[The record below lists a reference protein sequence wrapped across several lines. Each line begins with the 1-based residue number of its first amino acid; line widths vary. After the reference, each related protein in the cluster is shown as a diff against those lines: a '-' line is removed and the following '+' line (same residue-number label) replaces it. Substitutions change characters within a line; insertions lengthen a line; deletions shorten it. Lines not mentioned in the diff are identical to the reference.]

1 MGDYKCSLLLE
12 LQNPSGLLEFGNK
25 PEGHMPDDP
34 FIIADKVILDN
45 RRDNRFQDSWQ
56 RWIIGLVLLAVSLA
70 WMIFRTDLTRE
81 PNLPNR
87 PLTKADLP
95 LLKQKLKFLK
105 ADADKVS
112 MVFPHLKNKAENQI
126 ANQAWEELYYTP
138 EIFPAAAELRRI
150 QFARVLELRPD
161 LAEHVRVKQEYEEGR
176 YEIANNPAITDKTAA
191 IAALEKRLGP
201 DVKGREYS
209 KSAAQAM
216 SVLSDL
222 IGDPELDRAE
232 REYKSACQTATLK
245 RHPELAEYFHE
256 MESRDAAYN
265 HFMAQANALTRQ
277 IKALETGTE
286 PAQPAAAKSEAP
298 TTVTVSKTADAGNVN
313 VPTSSPD
320 SAAGQPAA
328 ATPAPPALPESAARY
343 GIKVG
348 DVVEISA
355 SKPMIALR
363 HATITDM
370 DNEQLTVRAGND
382 SYDVRWDDL
391 TKLKASDKN
400 NSGTKQ

>member
-1 MGDYKCSLLLE
+1 M
-12 LQNPSGLLEFGNK
+12 Q
-25 PEGHMPDDP
+25 DDP

-56 RWIIGLVLLAVSLA
+56 RWIIGLVLLAASLA

-105 ADADKVS
+105 ADANTVS
-112 MVFPHLKNKAENQI
+112 TVFPHLKNKAENQI

-150 QFARVLELRPD
+150 QFARILDLRPD
-161 LAEHVRVKQEYEEGR
+161 LAEHTRVKQEYEEGR
-176 YEIANNPAITDKTAA
+176 YEIANNPAITDKAAA

-201 DVKGREYS
+201 AATGREYS
-209 KSAAQAM
+209 KHATQAM

-256 MESRDAAYN
+256 MASRDAAYN
-265 HFMAQANALTRQ
+265 HFMAEANAVSRQ
-277 IKALETGTE
+277 IKTLEGGTE
-286 PAQPAAAKSEAP
+286 PARPPAAKSEAP
-298 TTVTVSKTADAGNVN
+298 TTVTVSKAADAGNVN
-313 VPTSSPD
+313 VPASSPD
-320 SAAGQPAA
+320 SAAAQPAPVA
-328 ATPAPPALPESAARY
+328 PASPALPESAAKY
-343 GIKVG
+343 GVKVG

-382 SYDVRWDDL
+382 SYDVRWDEL
-391 TKLKASDKN
+391 TKLKASDK
-400 NSGTKQ
+400 K

>member
-1 MGDYKCSLLLE
+1 M
-12 LQNPSGLLEFGNK
+12 Q
-25 PEGHMPDDP
+25 DDP

-45 RRDNRFQDSWQ
+45 RRDWRFQENWY
-56 RWIIGLVLLAVSLA
+56 RWIGLIVLIVVGFS

-87 PLTKADLP
+87 PLTKADLS

-105 ADADKVS
+105 ADANKVS
-112 MVFPHLKNKAENQI
+112 TVFPHLNNRAENRI

-176 YEIANNPAITDKTAA
+176 YEIANNPAITDKAAA
-191 IAALEKRLGP
+191 IAALEKQLGP
-201 DVKGREYS
+201 AATGREYS
-209 KSAAQAM
+209 KYAAQAM

-232 REYKSACQTATLK
+232 REYKNACQTATLK

-265 HFMAQANALTRQ
+265 HFMAQANALTRE

-286 PAQPAAAKSEAP
+286 PARPAAAKAEAP
-298 TTVTVSKTADAGNVN
+298 TTVTVSKAVDAGNVN
-313 VPTSSPD
+313 VPASSSD
-320 SAAGQPAA
+320 SAAAQPAPVA
-328 ATPAPPALPESAARY
+328 PAPPALPESAARY
-343 GIKVG
+343 GVKIG
-348 DVVEISA
+348 DVVKISA
-355 SKPMIALR
+355 SKPMIVLSR
-363 HATITDM
+363 ATITDM
-370 DNEQLTVRAGND
+370 DNEQLTVSAGND
-382 SYDVRWDDL
+382 SYTVHWKDL
-391 TKLKASDKN
+391 TQLKASDK
-400 NSGTKQ
+400 K